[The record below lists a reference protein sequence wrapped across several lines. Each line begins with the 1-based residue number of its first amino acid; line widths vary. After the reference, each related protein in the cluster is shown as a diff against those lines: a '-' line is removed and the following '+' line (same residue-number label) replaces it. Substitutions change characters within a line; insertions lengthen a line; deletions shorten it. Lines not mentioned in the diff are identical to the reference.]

1 MNMKEKLMED
11 LKVAMKNKDVI
22 KKNTITLIRSAILQ
36 YEKDNKTELDEN
48 GIIEIISKELKK
60 RNDSLIEYEKSGRA
74 DLIDALKE
82 EIEVVKEYLPEPLTI
97 EELTQIVQD
106 TIVEVEAK
114 DMKDMG
120 KVMQGVKAK
129 TLGRADG
136 RTINEIVKKQL
147 S

>member
-1 MNMKEKLMED
+1 MNIKEKLMED

-36 YEKDNKTELDEN
+36 YEKDNKVELDEN

-60 RNDSLIEYEKSGRA
+60 RNDSLVEYEKSGRA
-74 DLIDALKE
+74 DLINSLKE
-82 EIEVVKEYLPEPLTI
+82 EIEVVKEYLPEPLTVEELEQIIKDTI
-97 EELTQIVQD
+97 EEVG
-106 TIVEVEAK
+106 AK

-120 KVMQGVKAK
+120 RVMQGVKAK

-136 RTINEIVKKQL
+136 KTINEIVKKQL
-147 S
+147 A

>member
-1 MNMKEKLMED
+1 MNIKEKLMED

-36 YEKDNKTELDEN
+36 YEKDNTVELDEN

-60 RNDSLIEYEKSGRA
+60 RNDSLVEYEKSGRA
-74 DLIDALKE
+74 DLINSLKE
-82 EIEVVKEYLPEPLTI
+82 EIEVVKEYLPEPLTVEELEQIIKDTI
-97 EELTQIVQD
+97 EEVG
-106 TIVEVEAK
+106 AK

-136 RTINEIVKKQL
+136 KTINEIVKKQL
-147 S
+147 A

>member
-106 TIVEVEAK
+106 TIAEVEAK

>member
-1 MNMKEKLMED
+1 MNIKEKLMED

-36 YEKDNKTELDEN
+36 YEKDNKVELDEN

-60 RNDSLIEYEKSGRA
+60 RNDSLVEYEKSGRA
-74 DLIDALKE
+74 DLINSLKE
-82 EIEVVKEYLPEPLTI
+82 EIEVVKEYLPEPLTVEELEQIIKDTI
-97 EELTQIVQD
+97 EEVG
-106 TIVEVEAK
+106 AK

-120 KVMQGVKAK
+120 KVMQSVKAK

-136 RTINEIVKKQL
+136 KTINEIVKKQL
-147 S
+147 A

>member
-1 MNMKEKLMED
+1 MNIKEKLMED

-36 YEKDNKTELDEN
+36 YEKDNKIELDEN

-60 RNDSLIEYEKSGRA
+60 RNDSLVEYEKSGRA
-74 DLIDALKE
+74 DLINSLKE
-82 EIEVVKEYLPEPLTI
+82 EIEVVKEYLPEPLTVEELEQIIKDTI
-97 EELTQIVQD
+97 EEVG
-106 TIVEVEAK
+106 AK

-120 KVMQGVKAK
+120 KVMQSVKAK

-136 RTINEIVKKQL
+136 KTINEIVKKQL
-147 S
+147 A

>member
-1 MNMKEKLMED
+1 MDIKEKLMED

-22 KKNTITLIRSAILQ
+22 KKNTITLIRASILQ
-36 YEKDNKTELDEN
+36 YEKDNKTQLDDN

-60 RNDSLIEYEKSGRA
+60 RNDSLIEYEKSGRS
-74 DLIDALKE
+74 DLTDALKQ
-82 EIEVVKEYLPEPLTI
+82 EIEVVKEYLPEPLTQ
-97 EELTQIVQD
+97 EELELIVKE
-106 TIVEVEAK
+106 TIAEVEAK

-136 RTINEIVKKQL
+136 RTINEIVKKL
-147 S
+147 LA

>member
-1 MNMKEKLMED
+1 MDIKEKLMED

-22 KKNTITLIRSAILQ
+22 KKNTITLIRASILQ
-36 YEKDNKTELDEN
+36 YEKDNKTQLDDN

-60 RNDSLIEYEKSGRA
+60 RNDSLVEYEKSGRS
-74 DLIDALKE
+74 DLTDALKQ
-82 EIEVVKEYLPEPLTI
+82 EIEVVKEYLPEPLTQ
-97 EELTQIVQD
+97 EELELIVKE
-106 TIVEVEAK
+106 TIAEVEAK

-136 RTINEIVKKQL
+136 RTINEIVKKL
-147 S
+147 LA

>member
-1 MNMKEKLMED
+1 MNIKEKLMED
-11 LKVAMKNKDVI
+11 LKVAMRNKDVI

-36 YEKDNKTELDEN
+36 YEKDNKVELDEN

-60 RNDSLIEYEKSGRA
+60 RNDSLVEYEKSGRA
-74 DLIDALKE
+74 DLINSLKE
-82 EIEVVKEYLPEPLTI
+82 EIEVVKEYLPEPLTVEELEQIIKDTI
-97 EELTQIVQD
+97 EEVG
-106 TIVEVEAK
+106 AK

-136 RTINEIVKKQL
+136 KTINEIVKKQL
-147 S
+147 A

>member
-1 MNMKEKLMED
+1 MNIKERLMED

-36 YEKDNKTELDEN
+36 YEKDNKVELDEN

-60 RNDSLIEYEKSGRA
+60 RNDSLVEYEKSGRA

-97 EELTQIVQD
+97 EELTQIIKD
-106 TIVEVEAK
+106 TIVEVDAK
-114 DMKDMG
+114 EMKDMG
-120 KVMQGVKAK
+120 KVMQSVKAK

-136 RTINEIVKKQL
+136 KTINEIVKKQL